1 MALHF
6 STPTF
11 GWPLVVGGG
20 KLRWR
25 EVAARAMQARQLD
38 DR

>member
-1 MALHF
+1 
-6 STPTF
+6 
-11 GWPLVVGGG
+11 VVGGG